1 MRLLIDPLAARA
13 IAPAK
18 QYRSPLIVGGELL
31 LYGDVGDMWGDGS
44 GFTSKAVIQA
54 LDEFDGDVTVRI
66 NSPGGFVDDGTA
78 IYNALAGYKKGAVTT
93 VVDGFALSAASLI
106 MLGAPKAN
114 RKVGRGAMVMIHE
127 PAAFAIGSAAD
138 MEKTAEVLNKMADNF
153 ASIYA
158 AATGGKAADMRQL
171 MIDETWFGPDE
182 AVESGFAAA
191 VLDPPIE
198 SDATASLGIPKFD
211 YDLFYTRAPAAV
223 RAAQRSLPPDI
234 RTAIT
239 QGKTPMNAVVTPAV
253 PAASP
258 AAAAPAPADAA
269 AVSDILN
276 RAAAVGLS
284 AAEAAE
290 IITASGADVAR
301 AGELIAA
308 KRGAR
313 DPDFGRPVIV
323 GHDAGGDEAGFN
335 EAVVDFVQAKLQGR
349 PATKAGAAFNGMTM
363 LDVSKEFLKAHSLP
377 VRARDPASVF
387 GAAFGAR
394 PTPRMFGGGFTTTSD
409 LGSLLGDGMNRE
421 LARLYQAAE
430 PGSTAIAGVGQVN
443 DYRAK
448 TIVTTTSFPSLE
460 KVLESGEITWSS
472 ISDNGETLKI
482 ANYARAVA
490 VSIEVL
496 TNDDLGGVQRALRDI
511 SIATQNLRAKLVI
524 DALTTTVMSDGY
536 ALIDDAHHANVVN
549 GSAPSV
555 TDLSAM
561 RAKMR
566 LQTAPDGTVLGLT
579 PRTILVPAALE
590 TLAQQVVAQ
599 ITANSTEAVN
609 PFSGLTVA
617 VDPRLDAISASAW
630 YVAADATIQPP
641 IELDTLTSTPIP
653 RLEIADP
660 VDFSRLGS
668 AFRAWFAVG
677 AAPIEH
683 RSIVRNTGTATD

>member
-1 MRLLIDPLAARA
+1 MMRVLDPLAART

-18 QYRSPLIVGGELL
+18 TYKSPLIVGGELL

-44 GFTSKAVIQA
+44 GFTSKAVVAA

-127 PAAFAIGSAAD
+127 PSAFAIGSAAD

-211 YDLFYTRAPAAV
+211 YSLYAKAPAVA
-223 RAAQRSLPPDI
+223 RAAQRELPSTL
-234 RTAIT
+234 RALRNES
-239 QGKTPMNAVVTPAV
+239 MNAVVKPATPAV
-253 PAASP
+253 PAAAP

-269 AVSDILN
+269 AMGDILA

-335 EAVVDFVQAKLQGR
+335 EAVADYVQAKLQGR
-349 PATKAGAAFNGMTM
+349 PATKAGATFNGMTM
-363 LDVSKEFLKAHSLP
+363 LDVSKEFLRAHSIP
-377 VRARDPASVF
+377 IRARDPASVF

-421 LARLYQAAE
+421 LARLYTAAE
-430 PGSTAIAGVGQVN
+430 PGSTAIAGVGQAN

-472 ISDNGETLKI
+472 ISDNGEVLKI

-524 DALTTTVMSDGY
+524 DALTTTVMSDGFT
-536 ALIDDAHHANVVN
+536 LLDDAHHANVVN
-549 GSAPSV
+549 GGAPSV
-555 TDLSAM
+555 DDLSAM

-566 LQTAPDGTVLGLT
+566 LQVAPDGSVLGLT

-590 TLAQQVVAQ
+590 TLAQQVVAA
-599 ITANSTEAVN
+599 ITANQTSDVN
-609 PFSGLTVA
+609 PFAGLTVA
-617 VDPRLDAISASAW
+617 VDPRLDAISAAAW
-630 YVAADATIQPP
+630 YVAADQTIQPP
-641 IELDTLTSTPIP
+641 IELDTLTSTPTP

-660 VDFSRLGS
+660 VSFDRLGA
-668 AFRAWFAVG
+668 AFRVWYGVG
-677 AAPIEH
+677 AAPIEY
-683 RSIVRNTGTATD
+683 RSIVKNVGTGG